1 MPALVDVMIGQR
13 LNYCWRLVAT
23 ALCFAVFGIGGLL
36 IPLVA
41 GPWIRLTAPTPALR
55 QQRARLF
62 IHRTFRFY
70 IHLMRALGVLTWTV
84 KGEELLR
91 RPGLLVLANHP
102 SLIDVVFLIAFIP
115 NPDCIVKG
123 RLLDNPVMG
132 GYLRLTGF
140 LRNDNGPHLIE
151 AARSSLAGGS
161 ALIIF
166 PEGTRSQPGEALQ
179 FQRGA
184 ANVAVRTQT
193 PVTPV
198 TILCEP
204 ITLSKKHRWYHVPQR
219 KVHMTLLVGADIP
232 VSTYDQQQ
240 PALAARQ
247 LTQDLQDYF
256 TGELRLHDKP
266 ICR

>member
-1 MPALVDVMIGQR
+1 MIAQR
-13 LNYCWRLVAT
+13 LNHGWRLFAT
-23 ALCFAVFGIGGLL
+23 GLSFTIFGIGGVL
-36 IPLVA
+36 IPLLA
-41 GPWIRLTAPTPALR
+41 TPWITLTSKTQIQR
-55 QQRARLF
+55 QERARLF
-62 IHRTFRFY
+62 IHQTFRAY
-70 IHLMRALGVLTWTV
+70 IHMMRFLGVLTWEI

-102 SLIDVVFLIAFIP
+102 CLIDVVFLIAFIP

-123 RLLDNPVMG
+123 RLLANPAMR

-140 LRNDNGPHLIE
+140 LRNDSGAELIE
-151 AARSSLAGGS
+151 GARESLAAGS

-166 PEGTRSQPGEALQ
+166 PEGTRTMPGEPLQ

-184 ANVAVRTQT
+184 ANVALRTHT

-198 TILCEP
+198 TILCQP
-204 ITLSKKHRWYHVPQR
+204 ITLSKKHRWYHVPPR

-232 VSTYDQQQ
+232 VSTYDQNQ

-256 TGELRLHDKP
+256 TEELRANDKP
-266 ICR
+266 IYS

>member
-1 MPALVDVMIGQR
+1 VIAQR
-13 LNYCWRLVAT
+13 LNHGWRLFAT
-23 ALCFAVFGIGGLL
+23 GLSFTIFGIGGLI
-36 IPLVA
+36 IPLLA
-41 GPWIRLTAPTPALR
+41 TPWITLTSTTPAQR
-55 QQRARLF
+55 QARARLF
-62 IHRTFRFY
+62 IHRTFRAY
-70 IHLMRALGVLTWTV
+70 IHMMRALGVLTWEIQ
-84 KGEELLR
+84 GEELLR

-102 SLIDVVFLIAFIP
+102 CLIDVVFLIAFIP

-123 RLLDNPVMG
+123 RLLANPAMR

-140 LRNDNGPHLIE
+140 LRNDSGAELIE
-151 AARSSLAGGS
+151 GARQSLAAGS

-166 PEGTRSQPGEALQ
+166 PEGTRTLPGEPLR

-184 ANVAVRTQT
+184 ANVALRTQT

-204 ITLSKKHRWYHVPQR
+204 ITLSKKHRWYHVPPR
-219 KVHMTLLVGADIP
+219 KVHMTLRVGADIP

-256 TGELRLHDKP
+256 TEELRANDEP
-266 ICR
+266 IYS

>member
-1 MPALVDVMIGQR
+1 VIAQR
-13 LNYCWRLVAT
+13 LNHGWRLFAT
-23 ALCFAVFGIGGLL
+23 GLSFTIFGIGGLI
-36 IPLVA
+36 IPLLA
-41 GPWIRLTAPTPALR
+41 TPWITLTSTTPAQR
-55 QQRARLF
+55 QARARLF
-62 IHRTFRFY
+62 IHRTFRTY
-70 IHLMRALGVLTWTV
+70 IHMMRALGVLTWEIQ
-84 KGEELLR
+84 GEELLR

-102 SLIDVVFLIAFIP
+102 CLIDVVFLIAFIP

-123 RLLDNPVMG
+123 RLLANPAMR

-140 LRNDNGPHLIE
+140 LRNDSGAELIE
-151 AARSSLAGGS
+151 GARQSLAAGS

-166 PEGTRSQPGEALQ
+166 PEGTRTLPGEPLR

-184 ANVAVRTQT
+184 ANVALRTQT
-193 PVTPV
+193 SVTPV

-204 ITLSKKHRWYHVPQR
+204 ITLSKKHRWYHVPPR
-219 KVHMTLLVGADIP
+219 KVHMTLRVGADIP

-256 TGELRLHDKP
+256 TEELRANDEP
-266 ICR
+266 IYS